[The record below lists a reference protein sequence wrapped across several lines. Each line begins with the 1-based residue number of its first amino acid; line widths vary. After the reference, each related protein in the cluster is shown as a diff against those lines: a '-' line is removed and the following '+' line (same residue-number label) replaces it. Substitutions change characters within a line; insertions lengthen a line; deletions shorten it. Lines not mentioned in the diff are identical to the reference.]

1 LELANILVDA
11 VAEKKGSDILLLDI
25 SSQAVFADYFLL
37 CTGDTEPQLR
47 ALSQSALGSAKQNA
61 GASPRG
67 TEGAPADG
75 WVLLDFGDVVVH
87 LFSPRQ
93 REYYDLE
100 SLWHDGRV
108 VIRMQ

>member
-1 LELANILVDA
+1 MLVDA

-25 SSQAVFADYFLL
+25 RDQSVFADFFLI
-37 CTGDTEPQLR
+37 CNGETEPQLR
-47 ALSQSALGSAKQNA
+47 ALSQSALSVAKESTGVPA
-61 GASPRG
+61 RS
-67 TEGAPADG
+67 TEGDPSSG

-87 LFSPRQ
+87 LFLPRQ
-93 REYYDLE
+93 RAYYDLE